1 MLLGIREL
9 SKSEGISA
17 VNQYLDSLSEY
28 SNIELAE
35 KTDQYQDISNIG
47 NIHMKSIL
55 LNKFFVMDH
64 QKIEYVFEC
73 RNMIEDM
80 NIDYFDMVRILS
92 ITLDNAI
99 EAVRSQVNGKVR
111 VMIFQAEFGLNI
123 DISNTDSS
131 SSKSIT
137 DLRKSGITT
146 KKDHAGL
153 GLSIIDDIIRK
164 YNNLFV
170 AYERKRGAFTVHIT
184 VDQSVRG

>member
-1 MLLGIREL
+1 
-9 SKSEGISA
+9 
-17 VNQYLDSLSEY
+17 
-28 SNIELAE
+28 
-35 KTDQYQDISNIG
+35 
-47 NIHMKSIL
+47 MKSIL